1 MAVNARTEKFQHIE
15 VFDKPALFTNGRIAR
30 DTVPKGWYCYDIR
43 GSDDDPGELCY
54 MEENVVVNHAG
65 SVLMPEKLAM
75 PKSGRLDVR
84 DELGFLDEG
93 NMTLREFCEAHQLPC
108 PAENMKFHIRP
119 ARPEEAGL
127 FYIKSGKAS
136 GYMRYIATREGVEK
150 LAGNGAVTKGQRE
163 LIQKL
168 LHDFPDAVELFEY
181 EDYCKTPTLGTASA
195 FITMALDA
203 NLHEIDSESGY
214 MQYIATRPRVQKRG
228 AHGLFS
234 SATAVDLAS
243 AMSELEAHEGN
254 VWTIIY
260 SLRREDAARLEY
272 DSADAWRTLLMEN
285 APALAKSMKISL
297 NNFHW
302 YAAFHDEGHH
312 PHIHMMVWSDNPK
325 EGFLTKDGI
334 ATMRSKLTNAI
345 FRDEMQQIY
354 ERKDVA
360 YSDLVEAA
368 QNAMREM
375 ISRMQHQ
382 ICDSPIIEDNMRQLV
397 QALETTTGKR
407 QYGYLKKPL
416 KQFVDTIV
424 DALAELPE
432 ASECYEVWNQ
442 IHEELNECYG
452 HSTPWERLPL
462 SQRKEFRKIKNDI
475 IREAE
480 NIRLGLPTF
489 EDERMQDEPEPESQ
503 KEEHQS
509 YSVYEQAQRYRTAK
523 AVLQDIYAL
532 DAEHADAVKALE
544 QLWEEGYTVVAH
556 QLGKFYRDDLSTL
569 RDHEKAEQ
577 WFRCSAEAGN
587 DFSEY
592 ALGKLLLTQKRTVEA
607 LEWLDK
613 AAEQGNQFARYRL
626 GKIYLTGE
634 PVSKDVEKALA
645 YLTASADQGNQFAQY
660 ALGKLYLFGRD
671 VPPDRE
677 QAREWLIRA
686 AAQGNEY
693 ARFFLDRFDQFRDP
707 SVMLAATKLLHHM
720 SRIFQSNS
728 VPPSNPAGIR
738 IDSKRRR
745 RLMEKRMA
753 MGHRADDHE
762 EQTQYQQSM

>member
-1 MAVNARTEKFQHIE
+1 MA
-15 VFDKPALFTNGRIAR
+15 
-30 DTVPKGWYCYDIR
+30 
-43 GSDDDPGELCY
+43 
-54 MEENVVVNHAG
+54 
-65 SVLMPEKLAM
+65 KLVQ
-75 PKSGRLDVR
+75 KSG
-84 DELGFLDEG
+84 
-93 NMTLREFCEAHQLPC
+93 
-108 PAENMKFHIRP
+108 
-119 ARPEEAGL
+119 
-127 FYIKSGKAS
+127 YIKSGKAS
-136 GYMRYIATREGVEK
+136 GYMRYIATREGVER

-214 MQYIATRPRVQKRG
+214 MQYIATRPRVQKHG
-228 AHGLFS
+228 SHGLFS
-234 SATAVDLAS
+234 SSTSVDLAS

-272 DSADAWRTLLMEN
+272 DNADAWRTLLMEST
-285 APALAKSMKISL
+285 PTLAKSMKISL
-297 NNFHW
+297 DNFHW

-334 ATMRSKLTNAI
+334 AAMRSKLTNAI

-360 YSDLVEAA
+360 YSDLVGAA

-375 ISRMQHQ
+375 ISRMQRQ
-382 ICDSPIIEDNMRQLV
+382 VCDSPIIEDNMHQLV
-397 QALETTTGKR
+397 QVLETTTGKK

-416 KQFVDTIV
+416 KQLVDTIV

-432 ASECYEVWNQ
+432 VSECYEVWNQ

-452 HSTPWERLPL
+452 HNTPWEQLPL

-480 NIRLGLPTF
+480 SIRLGLPTF
-489 EDERMQDEPEPESQ
+489 EDEGMQDDPELETQ

-509 YSVYEQAQRYRTAK
+509 YSVYEQAQRYLAAK

-532 DAEHADAVKALE
+532 DAEHTEAVKALE
-544 QLWEEGYTVVAH
+544 QFWEEGYTVAAH

-569 RDHEKAEQ
+569 RDYEKAEQ

-607 LEWLDK
+607 LGWLGK

-626 GKIYLTGE
+626 GKFYLTGE
-634 PVSKDVEKALA
+634 AVPKDVEKALA

-660 ALGKLYLFGRD
+660 TLGKLYLLGRD
-671 VPPDRE
+671 VPPDHK
-677 QAREWLIRA
+677 QAKEWLIRA

-728 VPPSNPAGIR
+728 APPGNPAGIR

-745 RLMEKRMA
+745 RLMEKRMV
-753 MGHRADDHE
+753 MGHKADDHE

>member
-1 MAVNARTEKFQHIE
+1 MVNLVQ
-15 VFDKPALFTNGRIAR
+15 
-30 DTVPKGWYCYDIR
+30 
-43 GSDDDPGELCY
+43 
-54 MEENVVVNHAG
+54 
-65 SVLMPEKLAM
+65 
-75 PKSGRLDVR
+75 KSG
-84 DELGFLDEG
+84 
-93 NMTLREFCEAHQLPC
+93 
-108 PAENMKFHIRP
+108 
-119 ARPEEAGL
+119 
-127 FYIKSGKAS
+127 YIKSGKAG
-136 GYMRYIATREGVEK
+136 GYMRYIATREGVER

-168 LHDFPDAVELFEY
+168 LTDFPDAVELLEY

-214 MQYIATRPRVQKRG
+214 MQYIATRPRVQKHG
-228 AHGLFS
+228 SHGLFS
-234 SATAVDLAS
+234 SSTSVDLAS

-260 SLRREDAARLEY
+260 SLRREDAARLEF
-272 DSADAWRTLLMEN
+272 DNADAWRTLLMEN
-285 APALAKSMKISL
+285 APTLAKSMKISL

-312 PHIHMMVWSDNPK
+312 PHIHMMVWSDDPK
-325 EGFLTKDGI
+325 EGFLTKGGI
-334 ATMRSKLTNAI
+334 AAMRSKLTNAI

-354 ERKDVA
+354 ERKDMA

-375 ISRMQHQ
+375 ISRVQHQ

-397 QALETTTGKR
+397 QALETTTGKK

-416 KQFVDTIV
+416 KQLVDTVV
-424 DALAELPE
+424 DALTELPE
-432 ASECYEVWNQ
+432 VSECYEVWNQ

-489 EDERMQDEPEPESQ
+489 EDEGMQDEPEPESQ
-503 KEEHQS
+503 KAEHQS
-509 YSVYEQAQRYRTAK
+509 YSVYEQAQRYRAAK

-532 DAEHADAVKALE
+532 DAEHTEAVKALE
-544 QLWEEGYTVVAH
+544 QLWEEGYTVAAH

-577 WFRCSAEAGN
+577 WFRCSAEASN

-634 PVSKDVEKALA
+634 PVPKDVEKALT

-660 ALGKLYLFGRD
+660 TLGKLYLLGRD

-677 QAREWLIRA
+677 QAKEWLIRSA
-686 AAQGNEY
+686 VQGNEY
-693 ARFFLDRFDQFRDP
+693 ARFFLDHFDQFRDP

-728 VPPSNPAGIR
+728 VLPSNPLGIR

>member
-1 MAVNARTEKFQHIE
+1 MA
-15 VFDKPALFTNGRIAR
+15 
-30 DTVPKGWYCYDIR
+30 
-43 GSDDDPGELCY
+43 
-54 MEENVVVNHAG
+54 
-65 SVLMPEKLAM
+65 KLVQ
-75 PKSGRLDVR
+75 KSG
-84 DELGFLDEG
+84 
-93 NMTLREFCEAHQLPC
+93 
-108 PAENMKFHIRP
+108 
-119 ARPEEAGL
+119 
-127 FYIKSGKAS
+127 YIKSGKAS

-150 LAGNGAVTKGQRE
+150 LAGNSAVTKGQRE

-168 LHDFPDAVELFEY
+168 LHDFPDAVDLFEY

-195 FITMALDA
+195 FISMALDA

-214 MQYIATRPRVQKRG
+214 MQYIATRPRVQKHG
-228 AHGLFS
+228 GHGLFS

-243 AMSELEAHEGN
+243 AISELEAHEGN

-260 SLRREDAARLEY
+260 SLRREDTDRLEY
-272 DSADAWRTLLMEN
+272 DNADAWRALLMEN
-285 APALAKSMKISL
+285 APTLAKSMKISL
-297 NNFHW
+297 ENFHW

-312 PHIHMMVWSDNPK
+312 PHIHMMVWSDDPK

-334 ATMRSKLTNAI
+334 AAMHSKLTNAI

-354 ERKDVA
+354 ERKDAA

-397 QALETTTGKR
+397 QALETTTGKK

-416 KQFVDTIV
+416 KQLIDTIV

-432 ASECYEVWNQ
+432 VSECYEVWNQ

-509 YSVYEQAQRYRTAK
+509 YSVYEQAQRYRAAK

-544 QLWEEGYTVVAH
+544 QLWEEGYTVAAH

-577 WFRCSAEAGN
+577 WFRHSAEAGN

-607 LEWLDK
+607 MEWLGK
-613 AAEQGNQFARYRL
+613 AADHGSQFARYRL

-634 PVSKDVEKALA
+634 SVPKDVAKALA

-660 ALGKLYLFGRD
+660 TLGKLYLLGRD

-677 QAREWLIRA
+677 QAKEWLIRA

-753 MGHRADDHE
+753 MGHKADDHE

>member
-1 MAVNARTEKFQHIE
+1 MA
-15 VFDKPALFTNGRIAR
+15 
-30 DTVPKGWYCYDIR
+30 
-43 GSDDDPGELCY
+43 
-54 MEENVVVNHAG
+54 
-65 SVLMPEKLAM
+65 KLVQ
-75 PKSGRLDVR
+75 KSG
-84 DELGFLDEG
+84 
-93 NMTLREFCEAHQLPC
+93 
-108 PAENMKFHIRP
+108 
-119 ARPEEAGL
+119 
-127 FYIKSGKAS
+127 YIKSGKAS

-168 LHDFPDAVELFEY
+168 LTDFPDAVELFEY

-195 FITMALDA
+195 FISMALDA

-228 AHGLFS
+228 THGLFS

-243 AMSELEAHEGN
+243 AISELEAHEGN

-260 SLRREDAARLEY
+260 SLRREDADRLEY
-272 DSADAWRTLLMEN
+272 DNADAWRALLMEN
-285 APALAKSMKISL
+285 APTLAKSMKISL
-297 NNFHW
+297 ENFHW

-312 PHIHMMVWSDNPK
+312 PHIHMMVWSDDPK

-334 ATMRSKLTNAI
+334 AAMRSKLTNAI

-354 ERKDVA
+354 ERKDAA

-397 QALETTTGKR
+397 QALETTTGKK

-416 KQFVDTIV
+416 KQLIDTIV

-432 ASECYEVWNQ
+432 VSECYEVWNQ
-442 IHEELNECYG
+442 IHEELNVCYG
-452 HSTPWERLPL
+452 HSTPWEKLPL

-489 EDERMQDEPEPESQ
+489 EDEALQDEPEPEEQ
-503 KEEHQS
+503 QEEHQS
-509 YSVYEQAQRYRTAK
+509 ASVYEQAQRYRAAK
-523 AVLQDIYAL
+523 SVLQDVYAL
-532 DAEHADAVKALE
+532 DEEHAEAVRELE
-544 QLWEEGYTVVAH
+544 QLWSEGYTVAAH
-556 QLGKFYRDDLSTL
+556 QLGKFYRDDLSTM

-577 WFRCSAEAGN
+577 WFRLSAEAGN

-592 ALGKLLLTQKRTVEA
+592 ALGKLLLSQKRTAEAMRWLDRAAEHENQFAQYRLGKLYLTGESLTKNVAKA
-607 LEWLDK
+607 LEYLTT
-613 AAEQGNQFARYRL
+613 AAEQGN
-626 GKIYLTGE
+626 
-634 PVSKDVEKALA
+634 S
-645 YLTASADQGNQFAQY
+645 FAQY
-660 ALGKLYLFGRD
+660 TLGKLYLLGRD
-671 VPPDRE
+671 VEQDRE
-677 QAREWLIRA
+677 QAREWFTRSA
-686 AAQGNEY
+686 SQGNQY
-693 ARFFLDRFDQFRDP
+693 AQFFLDRFDQFRDP

-720 SRIFQSNS
+720 GRIFRDNS
-728 VPPSNPAGIR
+728 APPHNPAGIR
-738 IDSKRRR
+738 IDSKRRT

-753 MGHRADDHE
+753 IGHKADDHE
-762 EQTQYQQSM
+762 EQVSYQQTM

>member
-1 MAVNARTEKFQHIE
+1 MA
-15 VFDKPALFTNGRIAR
+15 
-30 DTVPKGWYCYDIR
+30 
-43 GSDDDPGELCY
+43 
-54 MEENVVVNHAG
+54 
-65 SVLMPEKLAM
+65 KLVQ
-75 PKSGRLDVR
+75 KSG
-84 DELGFLDEG
+84 
-93 NMTLREFCEAHQLPC
+93 
-108 PAENMKFHIRP
+108 
-119 ARPEEAGL
+119 
-127 FYIKSGKAS
+127 YIKSGKAS

-168 LHDFPDAVELFEY
+168 LTDFPDAVELFEY

-195 FITMALDA
+195 FISMALDA

-228 AHGLFS
+228 THGLFS

-272 DSADAWRTLLMEN
+272 DNADAWRTLLMEN

-297 NNFHW
+297 DNFHW
-302 YAAFHDEGHH
+302 YAAFHNEGHH
-312 PHIHMMVWSDNPK
+312 PHIHMMVWSDDPK
-325 EGFLTKDGI
+325 EGFLTKGGI
-334 ATMRSKLTNAI
+334 AAIRSKLTNAI

-360 YSDLVEAA
+360 YSDLVGAA

-397 QALETTTGKR
+397 QALEATTGKK

-416 KQFVDTIV
+416 KQLVDTIV

-432 ASECYEVWNQ
+432 VSECYEVWNQ

-509 YSVYEQAQRYRTAK
+509 YSVYEQAQRYRAAK

-544 QLWEEGYTVVAH
+544 QLWEEGYTVAAH

-577 WFRCSAEAGN
+577 WFRHSAEAGN

-607 LEWLDK
+607 MEWLGK
-613 AAEQGNQFARYRL
+613 AADHGSQFARYRL
-626 GKIYLTGE
+626 GKMKIEEAALTGE
-634 PVSKDVEKALA
+634 SVPKDVAKALA

-660 ALGKLYLFGRD
+660 TLGKLYLLGRD

-677 QAREWLIRA
+677 QAREWLSRA

-693 ARFFLDRFDQFRDP
+693 ARFFLDCFDQFRDP
-707 SVMLAATKLLHHM
+707 SVMLAASKLLHHM
-720 SRIFQSNS
+720 SRIFQNNS
-728 VPPSNPAGIR
+728 IPPVNPAGIR

-753 MGHRADDHE
+753 MGHKADDHE

>member
-1 MAVNARTEKFQHIE
+1 MA
-15 VFDKPALFTNGRIAR
+15 
-30 DTVPKGWYCYDIR
+30 
-43 GSDDDPGELCY
+43 
-54 MEENVVVNHAG
+54 
-65 SVLMPEKLAM
+65 KLVQ
-75 PKSGRLDVR
+75 KSG
-84 DELGFLDEG
+84 
-93 NMTLREFCEAHQLPC
+93 
-108 PAENMKFHIRP
+108 
-119 ARPEEAGL
+119 
-127 FYIKSGKAS
+127 YIKSGKAS

-150 LAGNGAVTKGQRE
+150 LVGNGAVTKGQRE

-168 LHDFPDAVELFEY
+168 LTDFPDAAELFEY

-195 FITMALDA
+195 FIGMALDA
-203 NLHEIDSESGY
+203 NIHEIDSESGY

-228 AHGLFS
+228 THGLFS
-234 SATAVDLAS
+234 SATAVDLTS

-285 APALAKSMKISL
+285 APTLAKSMKISL
-297 NNFHW
+297 DNFHW

-312 PHIHMMVWSDNPK
+312 PHIHMMVWSDDPK

-334 ATMRSKLTNAI
+334 AAMRSKLTNAI

-375 ISRMQHQ
+375 ISQMQRQ
-382 ICDSPIIEDNMRQLV
+382 ICDSPIIEDNIRQLV
-397 QALETTTGKR
+397 QALETTTGKK

-416 KQFVDTIV
+416 KQLVDTIV

-432 ASECYEVWNQ
+432 VSECYEVWNQ

-480 NIRLGLPTF
+480 NIRLGLSTF

-503 KEEHQS
+503 KEEQQS

-532 DAEHADAVKALE
+532 DAEHAEAVKALE
-544 QLWEEGYTVVAH
+544 QLWEEGYTVAAH

-577 WFRCSAEAGN
+577 WFRRSVEAGN

-607 LEWLDK
+607 LEWLGK
-613 AAEQGNQFARYRL
+613 AADHGNQFARYRL
-626 GKIYLTGE
+626 GKIYLAGE
-634 PVSKDVEKALA
+634 FVPKDVEKALV

-660 ALGKLYLFGRD
+660 TLGKLYLLGRD

-677 QAREWLIRA
+677 QAKEWLIRA

-728 VPPSNPAGIR
+728 APPGNPAGIR

-753 MGHRADDHE
+753 MGHKADDHE

>member
-1 MAVNARTEKFQHIE
+1 
-15 VFDKPALFTNGRIAR
+15 
-30 DTVPKGWYCYDIR
+30 
-43 GSDDDPGELCY
+43 
-54 MEENVVVNHAG
+54 
-65 SVLMPEKLAM
+65 
-75 PKSGRLDVR
+75 
-84 DELGFLDEG
+84 
-93 NMTLREFCEAHQLPC
+93 
-108 PAENMKFHIRP
+108 
-119 ARPEEAGL
+119 
-127 FYIKSGKAS
+127 
-136 GYMRYIATREGVEK
+136 MRYIATREGVEK

-181 EDYCKTPTLGTASA
+181 EDYCRTPTLGTASA
-195 FITMALDA
+195 FISMALDA
-203 NLHEIDSESGY
+203 NLHEIDPESGY

-243 AMSELEAHEGN
+243 AISELEAHEGN

-260 SLRREDAARLEY
+260 SLRREDADRLEY
-272 DSADAWRTLLMEN
+272 DNADAWRALLMES
-285 APALAKSMKISL
+285 APTLAKSMKISL
-297 NNFHW
+297 DNFHW

-312 PHIHMMVWSDNPK
+312 PHIHMMVWSDDPK

-334 ATMRSKLTNAI
+334 AAMRSKLTNAI

-368 QNAMREM
+368 KNAMREM
-375 ISRMQHQ
+375 ISQMQRQ

-397 QALETTTGKR
+397 QALESTTGKK

-416 KQFVDTIV
+416 KQLVDTIV

-432 ASECYEVWNQ
+432 VSECYKVWNQ

-452 HSTPWERLPL
+452 HSTPWEQLPL

-509 YSVYEQAQRYRTAK
+509 YSVYEQAQRYRAAK

-532 DAEHADAVKALE
+532 DAEHAEAVKALE
-544 QLWEEGYTVVAH
+544 QLWEEGYTVAAH

-569 RDHEKAEQ
+569 RDHANAEQ
-577 WFRCSAEAGN
+577 WFRRSAEAGN

-592 ALGKLLLTQKRTVEA
+592 ALGKLLLTQKRWDEA
-607 LEWLDK
+607 MEWLDK
-613 AAEQGNQFARYRL
+613 AAERGNQFARYRL
-626 GKIYLTGE
+626 GKTYLTDE
-634 PVSKDVEKALA
+634 SVPKDVEKALA

-660 ALGKLYLFGRD
+660 TLGKLYLLGRD

-677 QAREWLIRA
+677 QAKEWLIRSA
-686 AAQGNEY
+686 VQGNEY

-720 SRIFQSNS
+720 SRIFQNNS
-728 VPPSNPAGIR
+728 VPPGNPAGIR

>member
-1 MAVNARTEKFQHIE
+1 MA
-15 VFDKPALFTNGRIAR
+15 
-30 DTVPKGWYCYDIR
+30 
-43 GSDDDPGELCY
+43 
-54 MEENVVVNHAG
+54 
-65 SVLMPEKLAM
+65 KLVQ
-75 PKSGRLDVR
+75 KSG
-84 DELGFLDEG
+84 
-93 NMTLREFCEAHQLPC
+93 
-108 PAENMKFHIRP
+108 
-119 ARPEEAGL
+119 
-127 FYIKSGKAS
+127 YIKSGKAS

-168 LHDFPDAVELFEY
+168 LTDFPDAVELLEY

-214 MQYIATRPRVQKRG
+214 MQYIATRPRVQKHG
-228 AHGLFS
+228 SHGLFS
-234 SATAVDLAS
+234 SSTSVDLAS

-285 APALAKSMKISL
+285 APTLAKSMKISL
-297 NNFHW
+297 DNFHW

-312 PHIHMMVWSDNPK
+312 PHIHMMVWSDDPK

-334 ATMRSKLTNAI
+334 AAMRSKLTNAI

-375 ISRMQHQ
+375 ISRMQNQ
-382 ICDSPIIEDNMRQLV
+382 ICASPIIENNMRQLV
-397 QALETTTGKR
+397 QALETTTGKK

-416 KQFVDTIV
+416 KQLVDTIV

-432 ASECYEVWNQ
+432 VSECYEVWNQ

-489 EDERMQDEPEPESQ
+489 EDERMQDEPEPENQ
-503 KEEHQS
+503 EEEHQS
-509 YSVYEQAQRYRTAK
+509 YSVYEQAQRYRAAK

-544 QLWEEGYTVVAH
+544 RLWEEGYTVAAH

-577 WFRCSAEAGN
+577 WFRHSAEAGN

-607 LEWLDK
+607 MGWLSK
-613 AAEQGNQFARYRL
+613 AADHGNQFARYRL
-626 GKIYLTGE
+626 GKIYLADE
-634 PVSKDVEKALA
+634 SVPKDVAKALV
-645 YLTASADQGNQFAQY
+645 YLTASADQENQFAQY
-660 ALGKLYLFGRD
+660 TLGKLYLLGRD
-671 VPPDRE
+671 VPLDRE

>member
-1 MAVNARTEKFQHIE
+1 MA
-15 VFDKPALFTNGRIAR
+15 
-30 DTVPKGWYCYDIR
+30 
-43 GSDDDPGELCY
+43 
-54 MEENVVVNHAG
+54 
-65 SVLMPEKLAM
+65 KLVQ
-75 PKSGRLDVR
+75 KSG
-84 DELGFLDEG
+84 
-93 NMTLREFCEAHQLPC
+93 
-108 PAENMKFHIRP
+108 
-119 ARPEEAGL
+119 
-127 FYIKSGKAS
+127 YIKSGKAS

-168 LHDFPDAVELFEY
+168 LPDFPDAVELFEY

-195 FITMALDA
+195 FISMALDA

-214 MQYIATRPRVQKRG
+214 MQYIATRPRAQKRG
-228 AHGLFS
+228 IHGLFS

-243 AMSELEAHEGN
+243 AISELEAHEGN

-260 SLRREDAARLEY
+260 SLRREDADRLEY
-272 DSADAWRTLLMEN
+272 DNADAWRALLMEN
-285 APALAKSMKISL
+285 APTLAKSMKISL
-297 NNFHW
+297 DNFHW

-312 PHIHMMVWSDNPK
+312 PHIHMMVWSDDPK

-334 ATMRSKLTNAI
+334 AAMRSKLTNAI

-368 QNAMREM
+368 QNAMQEM

-382 ICDSPIIEDNMRQLV
+382 ICDSPIIEANMRQIV
-397 QALETTTGKR
+397 QALETTTGKK

-416 KQFVDTIV
+416 KQLVDTIV
-424 DALAELPE
+424 DMLAELPE
-432 ASECYEVWNQ
+432 VSECYEVWNQ

-544 QLWEEGYTVVAH
+544 RLWEEGYTVAAH

-577 WFRCSAEAGN
+577 WFRHSAEAGN

-607 LEWLDK
+607 MGWLSK
-613 AAEQGNQFARYRL
+613 AADHGNQFARYRL
-626 GKIYLTGE
+626 GKIYLADE
-634 PVSKDVEKALA
+634 SVPKDVAKALV

-660 ALGKLYLFGRD
+660 TLGKLYLLGRD
-671 VPPDRE
+671 VPPNRE

-693 ARFFLDRFDQFRDP
+693 ARFFLDCFDQFRDP
-707 SVMLAATKLLHHM
+707 SVMLAASKLLHHM
-720 SRIFQSNS
+720 SRIFQNNS
-728 VPPSNPAGIR
+728 IPPGNPAGIR

-753 MGHRADDHE
+753 MGHKADDHE

>member
-1 MAVNARTEKFQHIE
+1 MA
-15 VFDKPALFTNGRIAR
+15 
-30 DTVPKGWYCYDIR
+30 
-43 GSDDDPGELCY
+43 
-54 MEENVVVNHAG
+54 
-65 SVLMPEKLAM
+65 KLVQ
-75 PKSGRLDVR
+75 KSG
-84 DELGFLDEG
+84 
-93 NMTLREFCEAHQLPC
+93 
-108 PAENMKFHIRP
+108 
-119 ARPEEAGL
+119 
-127 FYIKSGKAS
+127 YIKSGKAG

-168 LHDFPDAVELFEY
+168 LTDFPDAAELFEY

-195 FITMALDA
+195 FIGMALDA
-203 NLHEIDSESGY
+203 NIHEIDSESGY
-214 MQYIATRPRVQKRG
+214 MQYIATRPRVQKHG
-228 AHGLFS
+228 SHGLFS
-234 SATAVDLAS
+234 SATAVDLTS

-285 APALAKSMKISL
+285 APTLAKSMKISL
-297 NNFHW
+297 DNFHW

-312 PHIHMMVWSDNPK
+312 PHIHMMVWSDDPK

-334 ATMRSKLTNAI
+334 AAMRSKLTNAI

-375 ISRMQHQ
+375 ISRMQRQ
-382 ICDSPIIEDNMRQLV
+382 VCDSPIIEDNMRQLV
-397 QALETTTGKR
+397 QALETTTGKK

-416 KQFVDTIV
+416 KQLVDTIV

-432 ASECYEVWNQ
+432 VSECYEVWNQ

-489 EDERMQDEPEPESQ
+489 EDERMQDEPEPENQ
-503 KEEHQS
+503 EEEHQS
-509 YSVYEQAQRYRTAK
+509 YSVYEQAQRYRAAK

-544 QLWEEGYTVVAH
+544 RLWEEGYTVAAH

-577 WFRCSAEAGN
+577 WFRHSAEAGN

-607 LEWLDK
+607 MGWLSK
-613 AAEQGNQFARYRL
+613 AADHGNQFARYRL
-626 GKIYLTGE
+626 GKIYLADE
-634 PVSKDVEKALA
+634 SVPKDVAKALV
-645 YLTASADQGNQFAQY
+645 YLTASADQENQFAQY
-660 ALGKLYLFGRD
+660 TLGKLYLLGRD
-671 VPPDRE
+671 VPLDRE

-753 MGHRADDHE
+753 MGHKADDHE

>member
-1 MAVNARTEKFQHIE
+1 
-15 VFDKPALFTNGRIAR
+15 
-30 DTVPKGWYCYDIR
+30 
-43 GSDDDPGELCY
+43 
-54 MEENVVVNHAG
+54 
-65 SVLMPEKLAM
+65 
-75 PKSGRLDVR
+75 
-84 DELGFLDEG
+84 
-93 NMTLREFCEAHQLPC
+93 
-108 PAENMKFHIRP
+108 MK
-119 ARPEEAGL
+119 
-127 FYIKSGKAS
+127 
-136 GYMRYIATREGVEK
+136 YIATREGVEK
-150 LAGNGAVTKGQRE
+150 LSGNGPATKGQRK

-168 LHDFPDAVELFEY
+168 LVDFPDAVELFEY
-181 EDYCKTPTLGTASA
+181 EDYRKAPTIGTASA
-195 FITMALDA
+195 FISMALDA

-214 MQYIATRPRVQKRG
+214 MQYIATRPRVQKQG
-228 AHGLFS
+228 THGLFS
-234 SATAVDLAS
+234 SATAVNLAS
-243 AMSELEAHEGN
+243 AISELEAHEGN

-260 SLRREDAARLEY
+260 SLRREDAARLRY
-272 DSADAWRTLLMEN
+272 DNAEAWRTLLMMCE
-285 APALAKSMKISL
+285 ADLADAIKISPEH
-297 NNFHW
+297 FHW
-302 YAAFHDEGHH
+302 YAAFHDEGQH
-312 PHIHMMVWSDNPK
+312 PHIHMMIWSDNPK

-334 ATMRSKLTNAI
+334 SAMRSKLTNAI

-375 ISRMQHQ
+375 IGRMQHQ

-397 QALETTTGKR
+397 QELETTTGKK

-416 KQFVDTIV
+416 KQLVDTIV
-424 DALAELPE
+424 DVLAELPE
-432 ASECYEVWNQ
+432 VSECYEVWNQ

-480 NIRLGLPTF
+480 NVRLGLPIF
-489 EDERMQDEPEPESQ
+489 EDERMQDESEPESQ
-503 KEEHQS
+503 KKEHQS

-532 DAEHADAVKALE
+532 DAEHAEAVKALE
-544 QLWEEGYTVVAH
+544 QLWEEGYTVAAH

-569 RDHEKAEQ
+569 RDYAKAEQ
-577 WFRCSAEAGN
+577 WFRRSAEAGN

-592 ALGKLLLTQKRTVEA
+592 ALGKLLLTQKRTAEA
-607 LEWLDK
+607 MGWLGK
-613 AAEQGNQFARYRL
+613 AADHGNQFARYRL
-626 GKIYLTGE
+626 GKIYLAGE
-634 PVSKDVEKALA
+634 SVPKDTEKALA

-660 ALGKLYLFGRD
+660 TLGKLYLLGRD
-671 VPPDRE
+671 VSPDRE
-677 QAREWLIRA
+677 LAREWLICA

-720 SRIFQSNS
+720 SRIFQNNS
-728 VPPSNPAGIR
+728 VPPRNPAGIR

-753 MGHRADDHE
+753 MGHKADDHE

>member
-1 MAVNARTEKFQHIE
+1 MA
-15 VFDKPALFTNGRIAR
+15 
-30 DTVPKGWYCYDIR
+30 
-43 GSDDDPGELCY
+43 
-54 MEENVVVNHAG
+54 
-65 SVLMPEKLAM
+65 KLVQ
-75 PKSGRLDVR
+75 KSG
-84 DELGFLDEG
+84 
-93 NMTLREFCEAHQLPC
+93 
-108 PAENMKFHIRP
+108 
-119 ARPEEAGL
+119 
-127 FYIKSGKAS
+127 YIKSGKAS

-297 NNFHW
+297 NSFHW

-397 QALETTTGKR
+397 QALETTTGKK

-416 KQFVDTIV
+416 KQLVDTIG

-432 ASECYEVWNQ
+432 VSECYEVWNQ

-544 QLWEEGYTVVAH
+544 RLWEEGYTVAAH

-577 WFRCSAEAGN
+577 WFRHSAEAGN

-607 LEWLDK
+607 MGWLSK
-613 AAEQGNQFARYRL
+613 AADHGNQFARYRL
-626 GKIYLTGE
+626 GKIYLADE
-634 PVSKDVEKALA
+634 SVPKDVAKALV
-645 YLTASADQGNQFAQY
+645 YLTASADQENQFAQY
-660 ALGKLYLFGRD
+660 TLGKLYLLGRD
-671 VPPDRE
+671 VPLDRE

>member
-1 MAVNARTEKFQHIE
+1 MA
-15 VFDKPALFTNGRIAR
+15 
-30 DTVPKGWYCYDIR
+30 
-43 GSDDDPGELCY
+43 
-54 MEENVVVNHAG
+54 
-65 SVLMPEKLAM
+65 KLVQ
-75 PKSGRLDVR
+75 KSG
-84 DELGFLDEG
+84 
-93 NMTLREFCEAHQLPC
+93 
-108 PAENMKFHIRP
+108 
-119 ARPEEAGL
+119 
-127 FYIKSGKAS
+127 YIKSGKAS

-150 LAGNGAVTKGQRE
+150 LAGNGSVTKGQRE

-168 LHDFPDAVELFEY
+168 LTDFPDAVELFEY

-195 FITMALDA
+195 FISMALDA

-214 MQYIATRPRVQKRG
+214 MQYIATRPRAQKRG
-228 AHGLFS
+228 IHGLFS

-243 AMSELEAHEGN
+243 AISELEAHEGN

-260 SLRREDAARLEY
+260 SLRREDADRLEY
-272 DSADAWRTLLMEN
+272 DNADAWRALLMEN
-285 APALAKSMKISL
+285 APTLAKSMKISL
-297 NNFHW
+297 DNFHW

-312 PHIHMMVWSDNPK
+312 PHIHMMVWSDDPK

-334 ATMRSKLTNAI
+334 AAMRSKLTNAI

-368 QNAMREM
+368 QNAMQEM

-382 ICDSPIIEDNMRQLV
+382 ICDSPIIEANMRQIV
-397 QALETTTGKR
+397 QALETTTGKK

-416 KQFVDTIV
+416 KQLVDTIV
-424 DALAELPE
+424 DMLAELPE
-432 ASECYEVWNQ
+432 VSECYEVWNQ

-452 HSTPWERLPL
+452 HSTPWERIPL

-489 EDERMQDEPEPESQ
+489 EDERMQDEPEPENQ

-509 YSVYEQAQRYRTAK
+509 YSVYEQAQRYRAAK

-532 DAEHADAVKALE
+532 DAEHAEAVKALE
-544 QLWEEGYTVVAH
+544 QLWEEGYTVAAH

-569 RDHEKAEQ
+569 RDHEKAEE
-577 WFRCSAEAGN
+577 WFRRSAEIGN

-592 ALGKLLLTQKRTVEA
+592 ALGKLLLTQKRWEEA
-607 LEWLDK
+607 LGWLGK
-613 AAEQGNQFARYRL
+613 AADHGNQFARYRL
-626 GKIYLTGE
+626 GKIYLAGE
-634 PVSKDVEKALA
+634 SVPKDVAKALA

-660 ALGKLYLFGRD
+660 TLGKLYLLGRD

-707 SVMLAATKLLHHM
+707 SVMLAASKLLHHM
-720 SRIFQSNS
+720 SRIFQNNS
-728 VPPSNPAGIR
+728 IPPVNPAGIR

-753 MGHRADDHE
+753 MGHKADDHE

>member
-1 MAVNARTEKFQHIE
+1 MA
-15 VFDKPALFTNGRIAR
+15 
-30 DTVPKGWYCYDIR
+30 
-43 GSDDDPGELCY
+43 
-54 MEENVVVNHAG
+54 
-65 SVLMPEKLAM
+65 KLVQ
-75 PKSGRLDVR
+75 KSG
-84 DELGFLDEG
+84 
-93 NMTLREFCEAHQLPC
+93 
-108 PAENMKFHIRP
+108 
-119 ARPEEAGL
+119 
-127 FYIKSGKAS
+127 YIKSGKAS

-168 LHDFPDAVELFEY
+168 LTDFPDAEELFEY

-195 FITMALDA
+195 FISMALDA
-203 NLHEIDSESGY
+203 NLYKIDSESGY
-214 MQYIATRPRVQKRG
+214 MQYIATRPHVQKHG
-228 AHGLFS
+228 SHGLFS
-234 SATAVDLAS
+234 SATAVDLTS

-272 DSADAWRTLLMEN
+272 DNADAWRALLMEN
-285 APALAKSMKISL
+285 APTLAKSMKISL
-297 NNFHW
+297 ENFHW

-312 PHIHMMVWSDNPK
+312 PHIHMMVWSDDPK

-334 ATMRSKLTNAI
+334 AAMRSKLTNAI

-360 YSDLVEAA
+360 YSDLVETA

-375 ISRMQHQ
+375 ISRMQNQ
-382 ICDSPIIEDNMRQLV
+382 ICDSPIIEDNMHQLV
-397 QALETTTGKR
+397 QALETTTGKK

-416 KQFVDTIV
+416 KQLVDTIV
-424 DALAELPE
+424 DVLAELPE
-432 ASECYEVWNQ
+432 VSECYEVWNQ
-442 IHEELNECYG
+442 IHEDLNECYG

-489 EDERMQDEPEPESQ
+489 EEERMQDEPEPESQ

-509 YSVYEQAQRYRTAK
+509 YSVYEQAQRYRAAK

-532 DAEHADAVKALE
+532 DAEHADAVKVLE
-544 QLWEEGYTVVAH
+544 QLWEEGYTVAAH

-592 ALGKLLLTQKRTVEA
+592 AFGKLLLTQKRTVEA
-607 LEWLDK
+607 LEWLGK
-613 AAEQGNQFARYRL
+613 AADHGSQFARYQL
-626 GKIYLTGE
+626 GKIYLAGGSV
-634 PVSKDVEKALA
+634 PKDMEKALA

-660 ALGKLYLFGRD
+660 TLGKLYLLGRD
-671 VPPDRE
+671 VPPNRE

-693 ARFFLDRFDQFRDP
+693 ARFFLDCFDQFRDP
-707 SVMLAATKLLHHM
+707 SVMLAASKLLHHM
-720 SRIFQSNS
+720 SRIFQNNS
-728 VPPSNPAGIR
+728 VPPGNPAGIR

-753 MGHRADDHE
+753 MGHKADDHE
-762 EQTQYQQSM
+762 EQMQYQQSM

>member
-1 MAVNARTEKFQHIE
+1 MA
-15 VFDKPALFTNGRIAR
+15 
-30 DTVPKGWYCYDIR
+30 
-43 GSDDDPGELCY
+43 
-54 MEENVVVNHAG
+54 
-65 SVLMPEKLAM
+65 KLVQ
-75 PKSGRLDVR
+75 KSG
-84 DELGFLDEG
+84 
-93 NMTLREFCEAHQLPC
+93 
-108 PAENMKFHIRP
+108 
-119 ARPEEAGL
+119 
-127 FYIKSGKAS
+127 YIKSGKAS

-150 LAGNGAVTKGQRE
+150 LVGNGAVTKGQRE

-168 LHDFPDAVELFEY
+168 LTDFPDAAELFEY

-195 FITMALDA
+195 FIGMALDA
-203 NLHEIDSESGY
+203 NIHEIDSESGY

-228 AHGLFS
+228 THGLFS
-234 SATAVDLAS
+234 SATAVDLTS

-285 APALAKSMKISL
+285 APTLAKSMKISL
-297 NNFHW
+297 DNFHW

-312 PHIHMMVWSDNPK
+312 PHIHMMVWSDDPK

-334 ATMRSKLTNAI
+334 AAMRSKLTNAI

-375 ISRMQHQ
+375 ISQMQRQ
-382 ICDSPIIEDNMRQLV
+382 ICDSPIIEDNIRQLV
-397 QALETTTGKR
+397 QALETTTGKK

-416 KQFVDTIV
+416 KQLVDTIV

-432 ASECYEVWNQ
+432 VSECYEVWNQ

-480 NIRLGLPTF
+480 NIRLGLSTF

-503 KEEHQS
+503 KEEQQS

-532 DAEHADAVKALE
+532 DAEHAEAVKALE
-544 QLWEEGYTVVAH
+544 QLWEEGYTVAAH

-577 WFRCSAEAGN
+577 WFRRSAEPGN

-607 LEWLDK
+607 LEWLGK
-613 AAEQGNQFARYRL
+613 AADHGNQFARYRL
-626 GKIYLTGE
+626 GKIYLAGE
-634 PVSKDVEKALA
+634 FVPKDVEKALV

-660 ALGKLYLFGRD
+660 TLGKLYLLGRD

-677 QAREWLIRA
+677 QAKEWLIRA

-728 VPPSNPAGIR
+728 APPGNPAGIR

-753 MGHRADDHE
+753 MGHKADDHE